1 MPSGLRAGFGKDL
14 GKNLAST
21 LAAQQFSQ
29 AVAQVLSLI
38 LGSAE
43 LVANQLLAIEAGHHA
58 GEHQLI
64 AFKTAVHANRHL
76 TATLQGAQEGAFG
89 QTTQGCGAVLQ
100 HLDLLKNSRIT
111 ITAFDAQGALAHGMQ

>member
-14 GKNLAST
+14 GKDLAST

-38 LGSAE
+38 LGRAE

-58 GEHQLI
+58 SEHQLI
-64 AFKTAVHANRHL
+64 GLKTDIHADRHL
-76 TATLQGAQEGAFG
+76 ATTLQGAQESAFS

-100 HLDLLKNSRIT
+100 HLDLLENSRIT